1 MTETHSNIAPPE
13 KPEVLL
19 MKIELY
25 ALPPQI
31 AAPESEEEMF
41 INNGFIPISLGS
53 RVLRTETASLC
64 ALSMINYEW
73 W

>member
-1 MTETHSNIAPPE
+1 MTETHSDIAPPE

-31 AAPESEEEMF
+31 AAPEFEEEMF
-41 INNGFIPISLGS
+41 IKVQPS
-53 RVLRTETASLC
+53 
-64 ALSMINYEW
+64 ALPPYIAPALNSMSIKVEL
-73 W
+73 